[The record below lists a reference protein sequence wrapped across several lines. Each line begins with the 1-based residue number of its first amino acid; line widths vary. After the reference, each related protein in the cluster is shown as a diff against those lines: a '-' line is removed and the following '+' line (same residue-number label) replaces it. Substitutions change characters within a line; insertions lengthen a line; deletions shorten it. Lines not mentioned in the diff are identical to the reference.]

1 MILSKSPLP
10 GLDPRLSG
18 LANPVATTCSTA
30 TTDTPWPDLIRPPT
44 SDLTPKTPGT
54 KTWMTG
60 SSPVKGIF
68 GVGRPGKNVG
78 IRARKSKPDSR
89 GLDPDI
95 HVFAGASLAAK
106 EDVGGRVQP
115 GQGASMGC
123 YMNSQHHPF

>member
-1 MILSKSPLP
+1 MVLSKSPLP

-18 LANPVATTCSTA
+18 LAKPVATTCSTA

-44 SDLTPKTPGT
+44 SGLTPKTPGT

-89 GLDPDI
+89 GRVPAI
-95 HVFAGASLAAK
+95 HVDPRDEPGDPRGS
-106 EDVGGRVQP
+106 P
-115 GQGASMGC
+115 GQARA
-123 YMNSQHHPF
+123 